1 MSPRTESEFEKLRL
15 ERKNQIMDKALELF
29 AKEGFHQVTVSRI
42 AEHAGISKGLVYNY
56 FESKEALLQEI
67 ITTGMNMLMESFDS
81 NKDGTLTNEEFEFFV
96 DEVFNMLSN
105 NQQFFK
111 LYISVLTQP
120 EALRLV
126 KDKFEAFYE
135 FFIQMLTQYFIS
147 VGSHNPEAEAR
158 VFGATT
164 DGIMYHFLFLKDY
177 PLEEVKKTIINR
189 YKKSIS

>member
-96 DEVFNMLSN
+96 DGVFNILNN
-105 NQQFFK
+105 NQQFFR

-147 VGSHNPEAEAR
+147 IGSRNPEAEAR

-177 PLEEVKKTIINR
+177 PLEEVKKTIISR
-189 YKKSIS
+189 YKKIIS